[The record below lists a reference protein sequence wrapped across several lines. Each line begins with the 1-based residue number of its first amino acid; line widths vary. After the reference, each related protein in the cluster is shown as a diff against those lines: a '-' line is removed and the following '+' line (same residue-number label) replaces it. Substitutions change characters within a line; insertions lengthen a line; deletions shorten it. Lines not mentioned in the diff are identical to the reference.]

1 MRDKMAAKLLEAM
14 LEGHIPEVIPR
25 FDAVSELGFSFPTAC
40 QFLGISD
47 KEVLSL
53 LDSLSDEGVLERKFF
68 DKLLRCPH
76 CHSVSVRPI
85 YCCINCGSADI
96 VRGRMLEHS
105 LCKYTGTDEEFLLI
119 KRRLMCPN
127 CKQELHTL
135 GEDYRSLGILC
146 KCRDCG
152 DIFAQPAV
160 RWKCLACSVV
170 IPGDKIA
177 ELNVYS
183 YALREAQR
191 GRLQFELK
199 PKQQLIQFL
208 RDRGYEVTENAR
220 VKGSSGAAHTFDLL
234 ATRNDGIVTHQIAI
248 GIMVADTKPVGL
260 EEVFDFDDKT
270 YDAGIHDKVLI
281 AISEVTGEASQ
292 LAHRQRIR
300 IMQPAAV
307 ESLLVRAV
315 SPQPA
320 PQAEAKR
327 GPPQFKSRSELVQYL
342 QSYGYEVKEKA
353 KVRGRSGVE
362 HSFDLLATR
371 DDVILVQR
379 IAIGIEVSDEPI
391 GLGKVFD
398 FDDKAYDCGIPDRV
412 LLAVPALT
420 EEAARFAYHQRIKVF
435 EVRELAPD
443 VE

>member
-14 LEGHIPEVIPR
+14 LEGRISEVIPR
-25 FDAVSELGFSFPTAC
+25 FDSLSELGFSFPTAR
-40 QFLGISD
+40 QLLGISD

-53 LDSLSDEGVLERKFF
+53 LDSLSDEGVLGRKLS
-68 DKLLRCPH
+68 DKLLYCPH
-76 CHSVSVRPI
+76 CRSVSVRPV
-85 YCCINCGSADI
+85 YCCPKCGSADI

-105 LCKYTGTDEEFLLI
+105 VCKYTGTDEEFLLI

-127 CKQELHTL
+127 CKQELYAL

-146 KCRDCG
+146 KCRVCG

-160 RWKCLACSVV
+160 KWKCLTCSAV

-177 ELNVYS
+177 ELSIYS
-183 YALREAQR
+183 YSLREAQR
-191 GRLQFELK
+191 VRLQFELK

-208 RDRGYEVTENAR
+208 HDRGYEVTENAK
-220 VKGSSGAAHTFDLL
+220 VKGSSGAEHTFDLL
-234 ATRNDGIVTHQIAI
+234 VTRDDGVVTHQIAI
-248 GIMVADTKPVGL
+248 GIGVADIKPVGL
-260 EEVFDFDDKT
+260 EEVFHFDDKT

-281 AISEVTGEASQ
+281 AISGVTGEASQ
-292 LAHRQRIR
+292 FANRQRIR
-300 IMQPAAV
+300 ILQPAAV

-327 GPPQFKSRSELVQYL
+327 EPPQFKSRSGLIQYL

-371 DDVILVQR
+371 DDIILVQR
-379 IAIGIEVSDEPI
+379 TAIGIEVSDQPI

-420 EEAARFAYHQRIKVF
+420 EEAARFAHHQRIKVF
-435 EVRELAPD
+435 EVKELTPD
-443 VE
+443 V

>member
-1 MRDKMAAKLLEAM
+1 MRDRMAVKLLEAM
-14 LEGHIPEVIPR
+14 LEGHISEVIPR
-25 FDAVSELGFSFPTAC
+25 FDPLSELGFSFPTAC

-47 KEVLSL
+47 SEVLSL
-53 LDSLSDEGVLERKFF
+53 LDSLSDEGVLERRFF

-85 YCCINCGSADI
+85 YCCVKCGSADI

-105 LCKYTGTDEEFLLI
+105 LCKYTGTDEEFLLV
-119 KRRLMCPN
+119 KRKLMCPN

-135 GEDYRSLGILC
+135 GEDYRSLGILY

-160 RWKCLACSVV
+160 KWKCLACSVV
-170 IPGDKIA
+170 TSGDRIA

-183 YALREAQR
+183 YSLREAQR

-208 RDRGYEVTENAR
+208 HDRGYEVTENAI
-220 VKGSSGAAHTFDLL
+220 VKGSSGAEHTFDLL
-234 ATRNDGIVTHQIAI
+234 ATKNDGVVTHQVAI
-248 GIMVADTKPVGL
+248 GVSGADTKPVGL
-260 EEVFDFDDKT
+260 EELFDFDDKT

-281 AISEVTGEASQ
+281 AISEVTEEASQ
-292 LAHRQRIR
+292 FAHRQRIR
-300 IMQPAAV
+300 ILQPAAV
-307 ESLLVRAV
+307 ESLLVGAV

-327 GPPQFKSRSELVQYL
+327 GPPRFKSKSELIQYL
-342 QSYGYEVKEKA
+342 QSYGYEVEEEA
-353 KVRGRSGVE
+353 KVSGRSGAE

-371 DDVILVQR
+371 DDVILAQR

-398 FDDKAYDCGIPDRV
+398 FDDKAYDCGIPDKV

-420 EEAARFAYHQRIKVF
+420 GEAARLAQHQRIKVF

-443 VE
+443 A